1 VSTLAEA
8 ATPIVEARH
17 VSRVFPMPSG
27 PVTALRD
34 VSLQIAPG
42 DYVSISGPSG
52 CGKSTLLHL
61 LGCVETATGGDLL
74 FEGRDVA
81 RLGDDERSGI
91 RLRRIGFVFQRFY
104 LVPMLTAF
112 ENVEIVMAEA
122 GVKVAERRARVREL
136 LDYVGLAE
144 RHTHRPSQLSGGE
157 MQRVAIAR
165 ALANRPALVLG
176 DEPTGEL
183 DEETGQHIAD
193 LFDRLNADGVT
204 LVVVTHN
211 PALAGRAR
219 RHLAMR
225 SGRIV

>member
-1 VSTLAEA
+1 MSPV
-8 ATPIVEARH
+8 PIVEARN
-17 VSRVFPMPSG
+17 VSRVFPMPAG

-34 VSLQIAPG
+34 VSLQVAPG
-42 DYVSISGPSG
+42 DYLSISGPSG

-61 LGCVETATGGDLL
+61 LGCVETASAGELL

-81 RLGDDERSGI
+81 RLDDDERSGI

-112 ENVEIVMAEA
+112 ENVEIVLAEA
-122 GVKVAERRARVREL
+122 GAGKAQRGERVREL
-136 LDYVGLAE
+136 LDYVGLSA
-144 RHTHRPSQLSGGE
+144 RAHHRPSQLSGGE

-183 DEETGQHIAD
+183 DEETGAVVAD

-204 LVVVTHN
+204 LVLVTHN

-219 RHLAMR
+219 RHLVMR
-225 SGRIV
+225 SGRIE

>member
-1 VSTLAEA
+1 MSSV
-8 ATPIVEARH
+8 PIVEARN
-17 VSRVFPMPSG
+17 VSRVFPMPAG

-61 LGCVETATGGDLL
+61 LGCVETATGGELL

-112 ENVEIVMAEA
+112 ENVEIVLAEA
-122 GVKVAERRARVREL
+122 GTGKAARRERVREL
-136 LDYVGLAE
+136 LDYVGLAT
-144 RHTHRPSQLSGGE
+144 RAHHRPSQLSGGE

-183 DEETGQHIAD
+183 DEETGAVVAD

-204 LVVVTHN
+204 LVLVTHN

-219 RHLAMR
+219 RHLVMR
-225 SGRIV
+225 SGRIE